1 MSTLQDALLAAFPE
15 LDARL
20 RADFPTLA
28 AERDYVRQCAR
39 WLTDGIPAGLSTP
52 GGGLVDV
59 RARLG
64 DPVTTGDTG
73 WGSGV
78 RINAARES
86 DPRIDL
92 LRRLESA
99 LRADI

>member
-1 MSTLQDALLAAFPE
+1 MSTLQGEILAAFPE
-15 LDARL
+15 FEARL
-20 RADFPTLA
+20 RSDFPTLA

-64 DPVTTGDTG
+64 DVVTTGDTG

-78 RINAARES
+78 RMGTAREP

-92 LRRLESA
+92 LHRLESA